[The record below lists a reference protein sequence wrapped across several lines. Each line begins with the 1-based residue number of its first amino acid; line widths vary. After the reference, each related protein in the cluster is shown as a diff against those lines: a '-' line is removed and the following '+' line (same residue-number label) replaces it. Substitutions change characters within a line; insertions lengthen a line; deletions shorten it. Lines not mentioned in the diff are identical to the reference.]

1 MREFK
6 DKVAVVTGAA
16 SGIGRGLAKRFA
28 AAGMHVVLA
37 DVETTA
43 LERTECEMRDAGA
56 RVLAVQTDVSNPDEV
71 AALAQA
77 TVERFGVVH
86 ILCNNAGVGTGG
98 LSWEEPL
105 DDWRWVLGVNL
116 WGVIN
121 GVRAFVPLLLANG
134 DEGHI
139 VNTASVAGLLPGA
152 GAASYTTSK
161 FGVVGLSETLYYELL
176 MTSGGKVGVSVLCP
190 GATDTRIIEA
200 ARNRP
205 SGPVELPQPGTPE
218 AAGLDMVRRILAAGQ
233 SPAEVAQKVFDAIL
247 EQRFYVLSHP
257 EHNRIITKRANAML
271 MGGPP
276 PAVGVA

>member
-1 MREFK
+1 
-6 DKVAVVTGAA
+6 
-16 SGIGRGLAKRFA
+16 
-28 AAGMHVVLA
+28 
-37 DVETTA
+37 
-43 LERTECEMRDAGA
+43 
-56 RVLAVQTDVSNPDEV
+56 
-71 AALAQA
+71 
-77 TVERFGVVH
+77 
-86 ILCNNAGVGTGG
+86 
-98 LSWEEPL
+98 
-105 DDWRWVLGVNL
+105 
-116 WGVIN
+116 
-121 GVRAFVPLLLANG
+121 LLANG

-218 AAGLDMVRRILAAGQ
+218 AAGLDMARRILAAGQ